1 MKAQKLP
8 SGSYRVRV
16 SVDGKRVSV
25 TAATEDEAMYQ
36 ALLLKAGRK
45 KAPDE
50 LTVGDC
56 IDDYIRSKENVLS
69 PATIEGYRRSKKNN
83 LAELCRIPV
92 SDLSNL
98 DIQKHINRLSL
109 TKSAKTVCNA
119 HGLLVA
125 VLNVYAPDFR
135 VRTTLPKV
143 QKQFKQLP
151 EAETIL
157 RAVVG
162 SDIELPCLLAMWC
175 SLRMSEI
182 RGAKISDIKDGV
194 LTVHNTIVTVA
205 GQHIEKNSTKTIE
218 STRQIRLPQRIQ
230 SLISA
235 LPPEQVYLTSLT
247 GQALYKRFSRLLKV
261 KGIDHISF
269 HDLRHLNASVMLAL
283 GIPDKYAME
292 RGGWS
297 SDHIMKSVYQHTF
310 SEERKAADDKIDSY
324 FESLLDTKVDTK

>member
-45 KAPDE
+45 KAPGD

-56 IDDYIRSKENVLS
+56 IDEYIKSKENVLS
-69 PATIEGYRRSKKNN
+69 PATIEGYKRSKKNN
-83 LAELCRIPV
+83 LAELCGIPV
-92 SDLSNL
+92 SDLTGL
-98 DIQKHINRLSL
+98 DIQKHINQLAL

-125 VLNVYAPDFR
+125 VLNVYAPDLR

-143 QKQFKQLP
+143 QKKFKQLP
-151 EAETIL
+151 AVETVL
-157 RAVVG
+157 AAVVG
-162 SDIELPCLLAMWC
+162 TDIELPCLLAMWC

-182 RGAKISDIKDGV
+182 RGAKLSDIKDGI
-194 LTVHNTIVTVA
+194 LTVHNTIITVA
-205 GQHIEKNSTKTIE
+205 GEHIEKDSTKTIE
-218 STRQIRLPQRIQ
+218 SARQIRLPQRIQ
-230 SLISA
+230 SLIAA
-235 LPPEQVYLTSLT
+235 LPPEQVYLTPLT
-247 GQALYKRFSRLLKV
+247 GQALYKRFSRLLKHN
-261 KGIDHISF
+261 GIEHISF

-292 RGGWS
+292 RGGWAS
-297 SDHIMKSVYQHTF
+297 PNIMKSVYQHTF
-310 SEERKAADDKIDSY
+310 SAERQAADNKIDSY
-324 FESLLDTKVDTK
+324 FEALLDTKTDTK